1 MREKALWRRFV
12 ARRVVAGQKGDLG
25 RCPPTASPTSATAAT
40 TRTYST
46 ALDPYPGRF
55 VVHGPP
61 AAVLEGGRPGGMVL
75 IEGVGPGYG
84 PAGRAEKLRAETEG
98 SAAPPRT
105 DPPQAGGPWE

>member
-1 MREKALWRRFV
+1 MSAYGFAHLRDRRHHPDV
-12 ARRVVAGQKGDLG
+12 LDRPRPVPGPLRRPRPAG
-25 RCPPTASPTSATAAT
+25 
-40 TRTYST
+40 
-46 ALDPYPGRF
+46 
-55 VVHGPP
+55 
-61 AAVLEGGRPGGMVL
+61 LEGGRPGGMVL